1 MSRELAIRVPPEIG
15 GWVRQQ
21 PAASETVLV
30 LAKDA
35 WKRGQQTTCLPMA
48 ISLSRTRWTPSHL

>member
-1 MSRELAIRVPPEIG
+1 MMSRELAIRVPSEIG

-21 PAASETVLV
+21 PGSASETILA

-35 WKRGQQTTCLPMA
+35 WKRGHHITLV
-48 ISLSRTRWTPSHL
+48 ISDVE